1 MDSNSKIFTETIF
14 GVSSGSTAEA
24 LANYDRNTQEK
35 YLNSGALSSMSTRVP
50 RVPSNQKIARDK

>member
-14 GVSSGSTAEA
+14 GVSSGSTAEV
-24 LANYDRNTQEK
+24 LASNDRNTQEK